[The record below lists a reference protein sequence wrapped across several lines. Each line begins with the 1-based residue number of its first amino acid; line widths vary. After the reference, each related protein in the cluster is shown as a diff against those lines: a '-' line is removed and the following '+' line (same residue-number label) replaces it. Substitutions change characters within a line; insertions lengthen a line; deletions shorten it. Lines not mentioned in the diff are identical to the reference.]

1 MIERQIKVSNKTGLH
16 ARPAS
21 DLTVLCQKFD
31 SDILIITPD
40 TEINPKSIISILAGG
55 VSQGTTIRLRVEGV
69 DEEEAGEQISRFIE
83 ELKE

>member
-1 MIERQIKVSNKTGLH
+1 MFERQIKVSNKTGLH

-83 ELKE
+83 ELIE

>member
-1 MIERQIKVSNKTGLH
+1 MFERQIKVSNKTGLH

>member
-1 MIERQIKVSNKTGLH
+1 MLERQIKVSNKTGLH

>member
-1 MIERQIKVSNKTGLH
+1 MFERQIKVSNKTGLH

-55 VSQGTTIRLRVEGV
+55 VSHGTTIRLRVEGV

>member
-1 MIERQIKVSNKTGLH
+1 MFERQIKVSNKTGLH
-16 ARPAS
+16 ARRAS

>member
-1 MIERQIKVSNKTGLH
+1 MFERQIKVSNKTGLH

-83 ELKE
+83 DLKE

>member
-1 MIERQIKVSNKTGLH
+1 MFERLIKVSNKTGLH